1 MMTKPR
7 VHPFESFGIVPA
19 AGHSR
24 RMGQPKLKMPWG
36 GLTVIEQVVAAWR
49 RGGVDHVMAVVRA
62 DDAELARMCDQAG
75 AIVVS
80 PTTPP
85 PEMKDSV
92 LAALD
97 AIVTRYQPQNDAVW
111 LLAPADMPR
120 LSSAVIEMLLD
131 AHCPLKPAI
140 LVPTHAT
147 HPCPP
152 AGQTPSVK
160 RGHPVLFPWPLAQD
174 VAKLNEDEGVNALLK
189 HTRVREVAVNEP
201 AILEDLDTVDDYRRL
216 SADEGCG

>member
-1 MMTKPR
+1 MTKPR

-80 PTTPP
+80 PTNLFASQDGAPAREALLSGARTLG
-85 PEMKDSV
+85 
-92 LAALD
+92 LAALHLL
-97 AIVTRYQPQNDAVW
+97 AFAALV
-111 LLAPADMPR
+111 LAPAHLVATGR
-120 LSSAVIEMLLD
+120 LVR
-131 AHCPLKPAI
+131 PLEQSLQTEFGYYFICRENLREDPII
-140 LVPTHAT
+140 LQLQKWLSQSFASVAT
-147 HPCPP
+147 G
-152 AGQTPSVK
+152 A
-160 RGHPVLFPWPLAQD
+160 
-174 VAKLNEDEGVNALLK
+174 
-189 HTRVREVAVNEP
+189 
-201 AILEDLDTVDDYRRL
+201 
-216 SADEGCG
+216 